1 MLITVMDLVRVEACD
16 IEQRLDDLAAHKGKE
31 VGKLKLSDGLR
42 PSQWVLVKKAGRPS
56 LYSVSFNDIAYIFE
70 SRDSFGWDLS
80 EYLKAFCDL
89 LPKKMI
95 QELLKLEWDDSINK
109 RFLKGAL
116 SFFKESG
123 HNNYFINYFID
134 TELGEEIYQYWK
146 NDKTRHIADFLT
158 NDSLSLE
165 SFVSL
170 LARLGFDGTRIRATV
185 SDVFV
190 ATEKAL
196 REVSNGG

>member
-1 MLITVMDLVRVEACD
+1 MLITVMDLVRIEACN
-16 IEQRLDDLAAHKGKE
+16 IEGRLDDLAAHKGKE

-42 PSQWVLVKKAGRPS
+42 PSQWV
-56 LYSVSFNDIAYIFE
+56 SFNDIAYIFE
-70 SRDSFGWDLS
+70 RRDSFGWDLS

-116 SFFKESG
+116 VYAKRGADFRD
-123 HNNYFINYFID
+123 FID

-146 NDKTRHIADFLT
+146 NDKTRYVADFLT
-158 NDSLSLE
+158 GDSLSLE
-165 SFVSL
+165 NFVSL
-170 LARLGFDGTRIRATV
+170 LARLGFDNPRIRATV

-196 REVSNGG
+196 REVSNGS

>member
-42 PSQWVLVKKAGRPS
+42 PSQWVVVKKAGNPS
-56 LYSVSFNDIAYIFE
+56 LYSASFNDIAYIFE

-116 SFFKESG
+116 SYAKRGADF
-123 HNNYFINYFID
+123 NDFID
-134 TELGEEIYQYWK
+134 TKLGEEIYQYWK

-165 SFVSL
+165 GFVSL
-170 LARLGFDGTRIRATV
+170 LARLGFDNPRIRATV

-190 ATEKAL
+190 ATEKSL
-196 REVSNGG
+196 REVSNGS